1 MEMFS
6 RTLSQML
13 MMFTFILVGFLL
25 RKKRILPDDSGSVM
39 AKLETNV
46 FVPALSLYTMITKCT
61 VKTLTDNSTIV
72 LYGCAL
78 VACAVALAYILVPLF
93 VPKKNRTPQDEYL
106 SNVYKYALTFGNWG
120 FMGNYIAL
128 SLWGADFFYQY
139 SLFLICTTLVT
150 YTWGLIILIPK
161 EAGAG
166 TWQNIKKGLLTPP
179 VISVFAGLILGLLD
193 VQQYI
198 PEFLMSALD
207 GAGKC
212 QGPVAMLLAGFVIGG
227 FDIKQMLTDKKV
239 YAASGL
245 RLLIIPAAMLL
256 VMRLIGAPEN
266 IQLMALIAFA
276 TPLGL
281 NTVVYPAAYGGDTR
295 PGASMAMVSHVLCV
309 ITIPLMYLLFFVVL

>member
-13 MMFTFILVGFLL
+13 MMFAFILVGFLL
-25 RKKRILPDDSGSVM
+25 RKKKILPDNSGTVM

-61 VKTLTDNSTIV
+61 VKTLTENSTIV
-72 LYGCAL
+72 LYGFVL
-78 VACAVALAYILVPLF
+78 VLFAMLLAYLLVPLF
-93 VPKKNRTPQDEYL
+93 VPRKNRTPQDEYL

-128 SLWGADFFYQY
+128 SIWGADFFYQY
-139 SLFLICTTLVT
+139 SLFLIFTTLVT

-161 EAGAG
+161 GVG
-166 TWQNIKKGLLTPP
+166 ISTWQNIKKGLLTPP
-179 VISVFAGLILGLLD
+179 VIAVFAGLVLGLLD
-193 VQQYI
+193 VQRYI
-198 PEFLMSALD
+198 PDFLMSALS
-207 GAGKC
+207 GAGNC

-227 FDIKQMLTDKKV
+227 FDVKRMLTDKKV
-239 YAASGL
+239 YAASAL
-245 RLLIIPAAMLL
+245 RLLVIPAVMFLML
-256 VMRLIGAPEN
+256 RLAGAPES
-266 IQLMALIAFA
+266 IQLMVLIAFA

-309 ITIPLMYLLFFVVL
+309 VTIPLMYLLFFVVL